1 MTQVKLKRKVRAVA
15 IIISDQQVVLMERK
29 KQNQHYFVF
38 PGGGV
43 ESGESVKQA
52 VLREV
57 KEETGM
63 KVKPTKLIY
72 HHHYIGHS
80 DQYFYL
86 CQHLSG
92 EPKLGN
98 FNEKQDM
105 QQHDDQ
111 FYLPQW
117 VRLDQLEQMLVY
129 PLEIRD
135 WLLNDIRDDFASTPR
150 AESLFVD
157 ELRQSLD

>member
-1 MTQVKLKRKVRAVA
+1 MKRTRAVA
-15 IIISDQQVVLMERK
+15 IIIKDQQVVLMERR
-29 KQNQHYFVF
+29 KQDQHYFVF

-43 ESGESVKQA
+43 EPGESVKQA

-57 KEETGM
+57 REETGM
-63 KVKPTKLIY
+63 KVEATKLIY
-72 HHHYIGHS
+72 HHHYIGDS

-86 CQHLSG
+86 CQHLAG
-92 EPKLGN
+92 EPKLGD
-98 FNEKQDM
+98 FNEKQEMD
-105 QQHDDQ
+105 QHENQ

-117 VRLDQLEQMLVY
+117 VPINQLEQMLVY

-135 WLLNDIRDDFASTPR
+135 WLLNDSKDDFKSTPR

-157 ELRQSLD
+157 ELRQSLS